1 MAYRFEPWHA
11 LALGG
16 GVLGLALLA
25 KGSGAAARRRF
36 ASAAE
41 GFASLEDES
50 SCTQLE
56 VRGTELFRDFV
67 LRTYGGTDL
76 GIFRACA
83 DAPSGHYSGRSWD
96 WGTLSGNA
104 DVDGLFRYLFANN
117 GEILRRAGIT
127 YLIHNQQIWNARSQ
141 VWQPYTGP
149 NPHTDHV
156 HFSFSTP
163 GALGQTSF
171 YQTPIA

>member
-11 LALGG
+11 LAIGG
-16 GVLGLALLA
+16 GVLGLGLLIKGGGA
-25 KGSGAAARRRF
+25 KRSFKG
-36 ASAAE
+36 AAE
-41 GFASLEDES
+41 GFSSLEDET
-50 SCTQLE
+50 SCAQLRA
-56 VRGTELFRDFV
+56 RGTESFRDFV
-67 LRTYGGTDL
+67 LRNFGGADL

-117 GEILRRAGIT
+117 AEVIRRAGIT
-127 YLIHNQQIWNARSQ
+127 YLIYNRQIWNARSQ
-141 VWQPYTGP
+141 TWSAYNGA

-156 HFSFSTP
+156 HFSLSTP

-171 YQTPIA
+171 YQQPIA